1 MSCSTEQVNARSRKR
16 GRGEEKNAMLRD
28 GMRWGLEGVGFD
40 LSIPTS
46 LVNFQVVPLS
56 QCECK
61 AEERRSEERRGEE
74 KRMGWE
80 EKERDWTGRLGRPAL
95 QGGSSTKSPDT
106 T

>member
-1 MSCSTEQVNARSRKR
+1 
-16 GRGEEKNAMLRD
+16 MLRD
-28 GMRWGLEGVGFD
+28 GMRWGLEGAGFD

-61 AEERRSEERRGEE
+61 AEERRSEERRREADGLGGEG
-74 KRMGWE
+74 KGL
-80 EKERDWTGRLGRPAL
+80 DWTGRLGRPAL
-95 QGGSSTKSPDT
+95 QSGSSTKSPDT

>member
-16 GRGEEKNAMLRD
+16 GRGEERNAMLRD
-28 GMRWGLEGVGFD
+28 GMRWGLEGAGFD

-61 AEERRSEERRGEE
+61 AEERRSEERRREADGLGGEG
-74 KRMGWE
+74 KGL
-80 EKERDWTGRLGRPAL
+80 DWTARETGPSKWIEH
-95 QGGSSTKSPDT
+95 QIT
-106 T
+106 